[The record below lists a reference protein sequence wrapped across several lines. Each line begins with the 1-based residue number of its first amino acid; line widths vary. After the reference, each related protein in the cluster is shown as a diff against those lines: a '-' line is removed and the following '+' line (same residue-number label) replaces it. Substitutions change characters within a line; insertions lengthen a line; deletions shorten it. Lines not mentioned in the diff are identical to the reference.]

1 MWREAKVLTMN
12 PSVSMYNSVSFL
24 QQSRAGVH
32 TRTSDREAME
42 EDNSVS
48 DAFFTQ
54 TLQN

>member
-1 MWREAKVLTMN
+1 MN